1 MSFEFKLP
9 IRDRDELIGHKAISE
24 LPAFLEDETD
34 SRVLRELL
42 YIFQRAAYPSVA
54 TIGQLDEVLD
64 SLDTDERRLWLN
76 ACRKS
81 AGLEFVEDEHRKAME
96 ALRIPDTRDL
106 QLYINESGV
115 IVSRTEQQDEA
126 ARVHAQAQ
134 RLDAQHA
141 AQAAGRAVDAAALD
155 EHQRA
160 VDADADAHL
169 PEHLRQ

>member
-1 MSFEFKLP
+1 MFEFKLP
-9 IRDRDELIGHKAISE
+9 IRDPAELVNHKAISE

-34 SRVLRELL
+34 GDVLRELL
-42 YIFQRAAYPSVA
+42 CIIQRAAYPGAA
-54 TIGQLDEVLD
+54 TIGQLGEILD

-81 AGLEFVEDEHRKAME
+81 AGLEFVEEEHRKAME

-126 ARVHAQAQ
+126 IRVHAEQA
-134 RLDAQHA
+134 RLDSQHA
-141 AQAAGRAVDAAALD
+141 AQAADRAIDAAALD

-160 VDADADAHL
+160 VDEQARRETPQGVL
-169 PEHLRQ
+169 P